1 MDDRGLRYR
10 IITSSVTSIVALA
23 VAIILWLAS
32 GNTASLNSWGGLA
45 VTITVAYILL
55 EMNTRNALLRVRSKM
70 VSSTGGSID
79 GLFHVLPKAPAA
91 GIHVPCVPVPEHRL
105 TGLS

>member
-70 VSSTGGSID
+70 VSSTF
-79 GLFHVLPKAPAA
+79 LVLA
-91 GIHVPCVPVPEHRL
+91 GTLTFLHPLSYDYMPEVCWRQH
-105 TGLS
+105 